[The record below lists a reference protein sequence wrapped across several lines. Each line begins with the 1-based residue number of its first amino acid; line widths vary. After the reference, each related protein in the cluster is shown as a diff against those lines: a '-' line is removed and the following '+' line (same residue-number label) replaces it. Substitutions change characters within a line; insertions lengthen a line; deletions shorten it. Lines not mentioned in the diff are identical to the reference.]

1 MTEQQKHAPSSAGS
15 EDILTKLDGAWDED
29 FKANLMH
36 YCDLA
41 AQEIRKLR
49 AEAAAAHAEVVQ
61 TQDELGA
68 LLHAAEARARAPA
81 QSSADPAV
89 LRDALKN
96 MMGAYDT
103 PLSRRRFPPD
113 EFMQAAL
120 ESGRA
125 ALAAQPP
132 AAPVGPCIHGFATG
146 RCPICED
153 VKSAAPVEE
162 TRFHTDKD
170 REYAAGLL
178 EDLDDEQSNDFASR
192 LNIVIQWFCKAR
204 VETVRR
210 AARSSAEQPK
220 DEQTC
225 HDCGAREPCDEDCPS
240 HVEPEPV
247 QPSSAGTAK
256 ALDDLEIFIGEVDGS
271 EAAEGGTI
279 DGTEAI
285 EALNALRAAFAQ
297 PQTACDDPL
306 WPPRDMADLM
316 DALARS
322 ADRHTNSYSETA
334 HLCRDAALTI
344 RLLFDALEAAVSWIG
359 ASDVQQAQDFKADMA
374 KIDRALAHSRPQF
387 GAGST
392 ELPSH
397 HQVQGE
403 DI

>member
-132 AAPVGPCIHGFATG
+132 AAPISVTDAPGWAFGGASI
-146 RCPICED
+146 ED
-153 VKSAAPVEE
+153 MAAQPPAAPVETYCTIDGRQWCE
-162 TRFHTDKD
+162 ERSD
-170 REYAAGLL
+170 
-178 EDLDDEQSNDFASR
+178 NSR
-192 LNIVIQWFCKAR
+192 CPDCPVH
-204 VETVRR
+204 
-210 AARSSAEQPK
+210 RSSAEQPK

-225 HDCGAREPCDEDCPS
+225 HDCGAREPCDEDCPN

-247 QPSSAGTAK
+247 QSCSAEK
-256 ALDDLEIFIGEVDGS
+256 E
-271 EAAEGGTI
+271 
-279 DGTEAI
+279 
-285 EALNALRAAFAQ
+285 
-297 PQTACDDPL
+297 
-306 WPPRDMADLM
+306 
-316 DALARS
+316 DA
-322 ADRHTNSYSETA
+322 
-334 HLCRDAALTI
+334 
-344 RLLFDALEAAVSWIG
+344 G
-359 ASDVQQAQDFKADMA
+359 K
-374 KIDRALAHSRPQF
+374 
-387 GAGST
+387 
-392 ELPSH
+392 
-397 HQVQGE
+397 
-403 DI
+403 